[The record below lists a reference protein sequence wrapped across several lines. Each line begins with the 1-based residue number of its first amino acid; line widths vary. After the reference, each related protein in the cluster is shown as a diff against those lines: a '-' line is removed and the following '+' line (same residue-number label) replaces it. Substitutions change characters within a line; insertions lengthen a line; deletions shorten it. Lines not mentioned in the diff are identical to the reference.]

1 MLNKYVDSP
10 MSMSIPRRPNLWDT
24 PSEPT
29 FAFIHQCIS
38 QCDSNH
44 ECKESQ
50 FDNITRRAPR
60 RLIRIDNQQN
70 GLRINLVETSSLSEF
85 PQYCTSSYCW
95 GDPAQHRQTKTL
107 KMNIDQHKTSIDVSH
122 LPKTILDALVWCR
135 ELKLLYLW
143 VDALCIIQDDDVDK
157 LSEIAAMGDIY
168 ANAYLTIAA
177 STAAGSSDGFLEPR
191 ENPFFS
197 APIPTSNGSM
207 GEVKW
212 AIRGNGLLNSSN
224 MVTLNNAKVKMAKDF
239 EPLHSRGWTF
249 QEAMLSKRILF
260 YSFFQP
266 YWICQGMA
274 CSGGEP
280 SPEEYFTAIELR
292 EMFESLSRT
301 SKDQIA
307 GQEAD
312 GDMGY
317 QWPWVAEQYSSRIL
331 SMLGDKILAI
341 HSIKDKYKYGDS
353 AYASGVWLETLKVD
367 LLWSTTRRHLRSDE
381 EARTFASNYQ
391 RGRITDIPSWSW
403 LSFDGSIRFDLVW
416 HAFHLGK
423 IRHIS
428 DIVSHIQTLHAP
440 ETDTFGRLTGR
451 PLRLRG
457 LLKKVVVIPPKG
469 RFWENRIQTRSCYQL
484 KVWDD
489 VQESYTMKM
498 NERAVLEFRIGEAVF
513 DDYVDKPR
521 KDGKLEYWN
530 PRRASFQFEEDYD
543 VAPMLL
549 DCFLVSTVGDRKGD
563 PMFDGKP
570 RGYSR
575 ETQGNETAHGLLVQG
590 VPGSDGGRKNRIG
603 LFRGDE
609 GLSFY
614 FDDALECEFDFE

>member
-1 MLNKYVDSP
+1 
-10 MSMSIPRRPNLWDT
+10 MSIPGRPNLWDT

-29 FAFIHQCIS
+29 FAFIRRCIS
-38 QCDSNH
+38 QCDSSH
-44 ECKESQ
+44 ECKKSQ
-50 FDNITRRAPR
+50 SGKITKRAPK
-60 RLIRIDNQQN
+60 RLIRIDEQQD
-70 GLRINLVETSSLSEF
+70 GIQINLIETSSLLEF
-85 PQYCTSSYCW
+85 PQYCALSYCW
-95 GDPAQHRQTKTL
+95 GDPAQHHQTKTL
-107 KMNIDQHKTSIDVSH
+107 KANVDQHKTSIVVSH
-122 LPKTILDALVWCR
+122 LPKTILDALVCCR
-135 ELKLLYLW
+135 ELELPYLW

-177 STAAGSSDGFLEPR
+177 SIATGSSDGFLEPR

-224 MVTLNNAKVKMAKDF
+224 MVTVNNKVEIAKQF

-301 SKDQIA
+301 SKDQTVGRKA
-307 GQEAD
+307 G

-317 QWPWVAEQYSSRIL
+317 QWPWVAEQYSSRVL

-341 HSIKDKYKYGDS
+341 HSIKDKYRYGNS

-367 LLWSTTRRHLRSDE
+367 LLWSTTRRHLRTDKE
-381 EARTFASNYQ
+381 TRTFASQYR

-428 DIVSHIQTLHAP
+428 DIVSHIQTLHTP
-440 ETDTFGRLTGR
+440 ETDDFGRLTGK

-457 LLKKVVVIPPKG
+457 LLKKVLIIPPKG

-489 VQESYTMKM
+489 EQESYTMKM

-513 DDYVDKPR
+513 DDYVDEPR
-521 KDGKLEYWN
+521 KDGKPDWN
-530 PRRASFQFEEDYD
+530 TRRASFQFAEDYD

-570 RGYSR
+570 KGYSR
-575 ETQGNETAHGLLVQG
+575 QTQGNETAYGVLVQD
-590 VPGSDGGRKNRIG
+590 VPGSNGDRKHRIG

-614 FDDALECEFDFE
+614 FDDAVECEFDFE